1 MTILDTVLR
10 LHRWQLDERR
20 RYLTELESL
29 AERLR
34 ADALRLRADAD
45 ADGGAVSATQRLIDR
60 RNKLEHSIAEIEHQ
74 IVAARAAAI
83 AAEREMGAH
92 ELAAAQRL
100 TFGSTMRRAR
110 RTRDTVPSRI
120 PIRRHGS

>member
-34 ADALRLRADAD
+34 ADALRLRADTEAD
-45 ADGGAVSATQRLIDR
+45 VGSVSGSHQLIDR
-60 RNKLEHSIAEIEHQ
+60 HNKLEHSIAEIEHQ
-74 IVAARAAAI
+74 IVAARAAAV
-83 AAEREMGAH
+83 AAEREVGAH

-100 TFGSTMRRAR
+100 TLGSTMRRAR
-110 RTRDTVPSRI
+110 RARDT
-120 PIRRHGS
+120 